1 MKNNTSVPK
10 MLKLNVLTLKHFM
23 FFFLKR
29 GETHIKTDIPQS
41 ILLLTN
47 WQCDG
52 KMLSE
57 NFWAAVTFIP

>member
-29 GETHIKTDIPQS
+29 GETHIKTDIS
-41 ILLLTN
+41 TKYFAFDKL
-47 WQCDG
+47 
-52 KMLSE
+52 
-57 NFWAAVTFIP
+57 AV